1 MTTPRTLHDTHCADW
16 HCKYMQNTHKYI
28 QINKHTLKYKTQK
41 IILSHTLHFVLDS
54 GVLRGVHILVQE
66 KATHPWFRFA
76 ELFFRGKYF
85 QYNRKSFQYRFGL
98 SKGYMIPFS
107 KEPVMASSYIYSC
120 SMYVLRHWTIIFL
133 PNISLEWKKDSYHIN
148 NERWPIFKK

>member
-1 MTTPRTLHDTHCADW
+1 
-16 HCKYMQNTHKYI
+16 MQNTHKYI

-107 KEPVMASSYIYSC
+107 KEPVMASGYTLVACMSFATEPLYLYPIL
-120 SMYVLRHWTIIFL
+120 VLNGKRFIEH
-133 PNISLEWKKDSYHIN
+133 K
-148 NERWPIFKK
+148 